1 MKSAMVILLLLV
13 FSLAYGQEEQQ
24 PAPAIDAT
32 SFIEL
37 LRSDIKAQK
46 TTLMSEGMALAEE
59 DAKVFWPL
67 YREYTFELDKLSD
80 GLLELLKDY
89 ARNYENLTSAKAEE
103 LAQKNFELQEKKLKL
118 RKDYFEKF
126 RKVLPPKLAA
136 RYLQLDNRINLLY
149 DLQLAAKVPLIK

>member
-1 MKSAMVILLLLV
+1 MKSGIVAILLLAAALV
-13 FSLAYGQEEQQ
+13 YGQEQQ

-37 LRSDIKAQK
+37 LRTDIKAQK
-46 TTLMSEGMALAEE
+46 TTLMSEGMALTEKDAE
-59 DAKVFWPL
+59 VFWPL

-80 GLLELLKDY
+80 ELLVLLKDY
-89 ARNYENLTSAKAEE
+89 AHNYENLTSQKAEE
-103 LAQKNFELQEKKLKL
+103 LAKKNFELQEKKLKL

-126 RKVLPPKLAA
+126 RKVLLPKVAA

-149 DLQLAAKVPLIK
+149 DLQLASRVPLVK